1 MASTLASRQRARVLY
16 AGVAA
21 FAVLTALTARS
32 VWLAWQQR
40 SGEAHA
46 AAVYDLVGQRT
57 ALRPTDAPGAM
68 AWLRQ
73 ELDRYA
79 RSLDSERA
87 QVYRHLASARHH
99 VPAELVV
106 IADTMRIAPASAPPG
121 PIDLRSVASQGSSL
135 RREWVTEVEG
145 QPFVITRRPV
155 AGDAPLGGDPFVS
168 YVVPALNTIKTNLA
182 RELSSHPLPAVP
194 GDRPPRPVRVY
205 AVATDGTLVSAPWV
219 GDGAGAQEI
228 AARELALLAA
238 RPGLPSFA
246 PEEFFF
252 RFEPSNQSAGAAAYS
267 GFYLDLGGRGLVS
280 TVLTPAAIAGR
291 LTGVLAVDLAF
302 DIDWD
307 AFAAS
312 IARPIA
318 GVAVRVRQETAPSWS
333 ELERAIP
340 SGADTP
346 LREALADLASGEPQD
361 AADESPLRHGLID
374 GRGAVAAFQVA
385 DSIWLL
391 MLFPRTDP
399 AFPMAALALLAGV
412 LALLLAGFEF
422 NRRKADR
429 ERRSA
434 EGALAEKQNLLNTM
448 QVPLVVVDPNTDAIV
463 SSNRAAENI
472 GIRAGGR
479 FADLVAPDPRA
490 RQHYDRMQVAT
501 PAPRRAYGVPVVVR
515 DEGGR
520 SVEKYAVVRSVAVTA
535 PIQALA
541 ADERHRLGVLFVL
554 DPEADLALL
563 QDEVEQ
569 RAHRDE
575 RRRLAGL
582 LSHGVDTLARVLEH
596 ALRTTA
602 GLKTG
607 GATLET
613 GGAIPKDVDGSD
625 GREFL
630 SWLAEYLERR
640 LAVTA
645 WLLDHWDATPPL
657 PRDNVVDR
665 DQAKATVDRL
675 RSILEHVQR
684 DRVLRSR
691 LHWNNG
697 TLSVDRDDGRVIDV
711 TCEWPA
717 AFEFTLPVRGGFGLF
732 IGEAIVNAVRHGMPG
747 TVPRVSIACDHARRE
762 LAFSVSNA
770 CPSCPD
776 EGVRSETYGGVAI
789 LRTLARLFEWR
800 DLEFARRNDVFEA
813 SWRVPVSQRPTAGQA
828 D

>member
-1 MASTLASRQRARVLY
+1 MASTLAPRQRARVLY

-21 FAVLTALTARS
+21 FAVLTAVTARS

-79 RSLDSERA
+79 RGLDDERA
-87 QVYRHLASARHH
+87 QMYRHLASARRQ
-99 VPAELVV
+99 VPAELAIV
-106 IADTMRIAPASAPPG
+106 ADAMRVAPG
-121 PIDLRSVASQGSSL
+121 PESPARFDLRPVANDGSSL
-135 RREWVTEVEG
+135 RREWVTEFAG
-145 QPFVITRRPV
+145 HPFVITGRP
-155 AGDAPLGGDPFVS
+155 AGDDAPAGSRQFVADAVRQLAS
-168 YVVPALNTIKTNLA
+168 ITQTLA
-182 RELSSHPLPAVP
+182 RELSAHPLPAVP

-219 GDGAGAQEI
+219 GEGLAAQET
-228 AARELALLAA
+228 AARERALLAA
-238 RPGLPSFA
+238 RPGLPAFA
-246 PEEFFF
+246 PQEFFF
-252 RFEPSNQSAGAAAYS
+252 RFEPSNQEPGTSAYS

-280 TVLTPAAIAGR
+280 TVMTPATIDGR
-291 LTGVLAVDLAF
+291 LSGVLAVDLAF

-307 AFAAS
+307 AFAMS
-312 IARPIA
+312 IAPPISGA
-318 GVAVRVRQETAPSWS
+318 AIRVPQESAVSWS
-333 ELERAIP
+333 GLERAVP
-340 SGADTP
+340 RQADAP
-346 LREALADLASGEPQD
+346 LREAIAELASRESQD

-399 AFPMAALALLAGV
+399 AFPVAAIGLLAGV
-412 LALLLAGFEF
+412 LALLLAGFEYH
-422 NRRKADR
+422 RRAAER
-429 ERRSA
+429 ERRLA
-434 EGALAEKQNLLNTM
+434 ERALAEKQNLLNTM

-472 GIRAGGR
+472 GITAGGR
-479 FADLVAPDPRA
+479 FADLVARDPRA
-490 RQHYDRMQVAT
+490 REHYERMQVAT
-501 PAPRRAYGVPVVVR
+501 PAPRRAYGLPVVVR
-515 DEGGR
+515 NEQGLP
-520 SVEKYAVVRSVAVTA
+520 VERYAVVRSVAVTA

-541 ADERHRLGVLFVL
+541 ADERHRLGVLFLL

-563 QDEVEQ
+563 QADLQ
-569 RAHRDE
+569 QQAHRDE

-596 ALRTTA
+596 ALTA

-607 GATLET
+607 GSMPATS
-613 GGAIPKDVDGSD
+613 GSIPTLDGH
-625 GREFL
+625 EFL

-657 PRDNVVDR
+657 PRDNVVDG
-665 DQAKATVDRL
+665 DQAEATVDRL

-691 LHWNNG
+691 LHWDNG
-697 TLSVDRDDGRVIDV
+697 TLSGDRDDRRVIDV
-711 TCEWPA
+711 ACDWPEV
-717 AFEFTLPVRGGFGLF
+717 FEFTLPVRGGFGLF
-732 IGEAIVNAVRHGMPG
+732 IGEAIINAVRHGTPG

-770 CPSCPD
+770 CAPSAV
-776 EGVRSETYGGVAI
+776 EGVHGETYGGIAI

-800 DLEFARRNDVFEA
+800 ELNFERRHDLFEV
-813 SWRVPVSQRPTAGQA
+813 SWRVPVSQRPAAGQA

>member
-21 FAVLTALTARS
+21 FVVLTAVTARS

-79 RSLDSERA
+79 GGLDNERA
-87 QVYRHLASARHH
+87 QAYRHLAAARRH
-99 VPAELVV
+99 VPAELAMV
-106 IADTMRIAPASAPPG
+106 ADAMHAVPDPQSPV
-121 PIDLRSVASQGSSL
+121 PIDLRPVASNGASL
-135 RREWVTEVEG
+135 RREWVTELDG
-145 QPFVITRRPV
+145 QPFVITGRPAADGEH
-155 AGDAPLGGDPFVS
+155 AGSGAVTAHLVRQLASIKRTLLG
-168 YVVPALNTIKTNLA
+168 
-182 RELSSHPLPAVP
+182 ELSLHPLPAVP

-205 AVATDGTLVSAPWV
+205 AVAADGTLVSAPWLAT
-219 GDGAGAQEI
+219 GTASQET
-228 AARELALLAA
+228 AARELGLLRA
-238 RPGLPSFA
+238 RPGLPAFA
-246 PEEFFF
+246 PQEFFF
-252 RFEPSNQSAGAAAYS
+252 RFEPSNQAPGATAYS

-280 TVLTPAAIAGR
+280 TVMTPATIGGR
-291 LTGVLAVDLAF
+291 LSGVLAVDLAF

-307 AFAAS
+307 ALAMS
-312 IARPIA
+312 IAPPISGA
-318 GVAVRVRQETAPSWS
+318 AIRVPNESAVSWS
-333 ELERAIP
+333 GLERAVP
-340 SGADTP
+340 RHAAAP
-346 LREALADLASGEPQD
+346 LRAAIAELASRESQD
-361 AADESPLRHGLID
+361 APDDSPLRHGLID

-399 AFPMAALALLAGV
+399 AFPMATVALLAGV

-422 NRRKADR
+422 HRRAADHQR
-429 ERRSA
+429 RTAER
-434 EGALAEKQNLLNTM
+434 ALAEKQNLLNTM

-463 SSNRAAENI
+463 SSNRAAESI
-472 GIRAGGR
+472 GITAGGR
-479 FADLVAPDPRA
+479 FADLVARDSRA
-490 RQHYDRMQVAT
+490 QEHYERMQVAT
-501 PAPRRAYGVPVVVR
+501 TAPRRAYGLPVVVR
-515 DEGGR
+515 DERGQP
-520 SVEKYAVVRSVAVTA
+520 VERYAVVRSVAVTA

-541 ADERHRLGVLFVL
+541 ADERHRLGVLFL
-554 DPEADLALL
+554 LEPDSDLALL
-563 QDEVEQ
+563 QADLQ
-569 RAHRDE
+569 QQAHRDE

-582 LSHGVDTLARVLEH
+582 LSHGVDTLARGLEH
-596 ALRTTA
+596 ALTIA
-602 GLKTG
+602 GLKT
-607 GATLET
+607 
-613 GGAIPKDVDGSD
+613 DGSAGPKTGRSTD
-625 GREFL
+625 REFVA
-630 SWLAEYLERR
+630 WLAEYLERR

-645 WLLDHWDATPPL
+645 WLLDHWDASPPL

-665 DQAKATVDRL
+665 EQAMATVDRL

-691 LHWNNG
+691 LHWDNG
-697 TLSVDRDDGRVIDV
+697 TLSVDREDGRVIDV
-711 TCEWPA
+711 DNEWPA

-732 IGEAIVNAVRHGMPG
+732 IGEAIVNAVRHGLPG
-747 TVPRVSIACDHARRE
+747 TVPRVSIAFDHPRRE
-762 LAFSVSNA
+762 LAFSMSNA
-770 CPSCPD
+770 CAVSPD
-776 EGVRSETYGGVAI
+776 EGVRGETYGGVAI

-800 DLEFARRNDVFEA
+800 ELNFERRHDLFEV